1 MDQQKIG
8 LFLKELRKG
17 KGITQEQL
25 ADKFSVS
32 SRTVSR
38 WENGI
43 NMPDLDILIDISD
56 FYEVDLRDIL
66 NGDKKKQ
73 ESQEDVNGSILQAVN
88 YSNIEAEKYN
98 KRIFICEI
106 IAVVLIVL
114 AVMLKDTSI
123 YSINPLMQNLVSL
136 TEGLGVGLMI
146 AGLLMTSRYGKKLNN
161 LKKRILDKTKQ

>member
-66 NGDKKKQ
+66 NGEKKQ

>member
-66 NGDKKKQ
+66 NGEKKKQ

-146 AGLLMTSRYGKKLNN
+146 AGLLMTSRYGQKLNN

>member
-66 NGDKKKQ
+66 NGEKKKQ

-146 AGLLMTSRYGKKLNN
+146 AGLFMTSRYGKKLNN

>member
-8 LFLKELRKG
+8 FFLKELRKG

-66 NGDKKKQ
+66 NGEKKQ

>member
-66 NGDKKKQ
+66 NGEKKKQ

>member
-66 NGDKKKQ
+66 NGEKKKQ

-161 LKKRILDKTKQ
+161 LKRRILDKTKQ

>member
-66 NGDKKKQ
+66 NGEKKKQ

-161 LKKRILDKTKQ
+161 LKKRILDKTK

>member
-1 MDQQKIG
+1 
-8 LFLKELRKG
+8 
-17 KGITQEQL
+17 
-25 ADKFSVS
+25 
-32 SRTVSR
+32 
-38 WENGI
+38 
-43 NMPDLDILIDISD
+43 MPDLDILIDISD

-66 NGDKKKQ
+66 NGEKKKQ

-114 AVMLKDTSI
+114 AVMLKDKSI

>member
-66 NGDKKKQ
+66 NGEKKKQ

-123 YSINPLMQNLVSL
+123 NSINPLMQNLVSL

>member
-66 NGDKKKQ
+66 NGEKKKQ

-114 AVMLKDTSI
+114 AVMLKDASI

>member
-66 NGDKKKQ
+66 NGEKKKQ

-88 YSNIEAEKYN
+88 YSNIEAEKFN

-146 AGLLMTSRYGKKLNN
+146 AGLLMTSRYGQKLNN

>member
-66 NGDKKKQ
+66 NGEKKQ

-114 AVMLKDTSI
+114 VVMLKDTSI